1 MATTQN
7 EESLLLALP
16 MEMLD
21 RIAVQFD
28 YDYDA
33 IFSTRL
39 TCKTLEAATFDRFAD
54 KFFQS
59 HEYCIFN
66 KRSRLRLRELLTSSS
81 RLTARMRC
89 AVFTSSFFANKNH
102 KHIKLALNQGETNM
116 DAAQIAAMDTYSEYR
131 ADMLHNQRL
140 PSAALIRSVLAAFK
154 AKCPGAKFDLELSD
168 NIRSSVR
175 VHIDVIA
182 TVASL
187 GIALDKLS
195 LDVDSL
201 GTRNSGNLL
210 PGLLTC
216 ASSLTDFNFTNTNVD
231 IAGAEAVD
239 QLFARDRYSLLRSVV
254 RSATS
259 LRELALDFMRDDDM
273 ESLTHITSELVVANQ
288 NHMLRSLC
296 LNALAINE
304 VALLN
309 ALTGWAG
316 QLEEIQFHAVVLSDV
331 EGEGWSD
338 VLRTFTL
345 MPKLRNSRL
354 FLLSEGIYLPGHRLV
369 DLRHLEKGRKPE
381 YFDTEKVEPK
391 YLIWNNR
398 ANVVA
403 GLQELLEVG
412 LKYY

>member
-1 MATTQN
+1 
-7 EESLLLALP
+7 
-16 MEMLD
+16 
-21 RIAVQFD
+21 
-28 YDYDA
+28 
-33 IFSTRL
+33 
-39 TCKTLEAATFDRFAD
+39 
-54 KFFQS
+54 
-59 HEYCIFN
+59 
-66 KRSRLRLRELLTSSS
+66 
-81 RLTARMRC
+81 
-89 AVFTSSFFANKNH
+89 
-102 KHIKLALNQGETNM
+102 M
-116 DAAQIAAMDTYSEYR
+116 DAAQIAAVDMYSEYQ

-175 VHIDVIA
+175 VHIDVIE

-187 GIALDKLS
+187 GIALDKSS

-201 GTRNSGNLL
+201 GASDSGNLL
-210 PGLLTC
+210 QGLLTC
-216 ASSLTDFNFTNTNVD
+216 VSSLTDFNFTNTNVD

-239 QLFARDRYSLLRSVV
+239 QLFARDTYSLLRSVV

-259 LRELALDFMRDDDM
+259 LRDLALDFMRDDDM
-273 ESLTHITSELVVANQ
+273 ESLTHITNELVVAKR
-288 NHMLRSLC
+288 HPMLRSLC

-309 ALTGWAG
+309 ALTSWAG

-338 VLRTFTL
+338 VLRKFTL
-345 MPKLRNSRL
+345 MPKLHDSRL
-354 FLLSEGIYLPGHRLV
+354 LLLSEAIYLPGQRIV
-369 DLRHLEKGRKPE
+369 DLRHLEKGQKPE
-381 YFDTEKVEPK
+381 YIDMEKVEPK